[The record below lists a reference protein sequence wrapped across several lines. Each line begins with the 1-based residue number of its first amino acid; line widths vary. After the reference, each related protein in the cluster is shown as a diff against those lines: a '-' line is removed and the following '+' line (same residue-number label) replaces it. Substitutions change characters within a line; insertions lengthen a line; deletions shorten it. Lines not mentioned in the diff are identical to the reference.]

1 MASQVLSGASNPV
14 FANNTGQNVR
24 VKINFIQNPTNISW
38 GNATLSID
46 ASNPAPKE
54 IFLSPNQIFS
64 AVSGAYNILIIK
76 ESGN

>member
-1 MASQVLSGASNPV
+1 MASQVLSGSSNPV

-24 VKINFIQNPTNISW
+24 VKINFIQDPTNISW
-38 GNATLSID
+38 GNASLSI
-46 ASNPAPKE
+46 SSSIPSPKE
-54 IFLSPNQIFS
+54 IFLSPGEVFS